1 MLFYGLLLLFF
12 LQIVR
17 PQDFVPGL
25 EGVRFVLYLMTIL
38 LIALLFSPVK
48 KKLIRSPQDKFVG
61 MFFVAIILSTL
72 SLFYISNVI
81 DTFIYV
87 LKIGSIYYFT
97 AIVVDSEVKLE
108 RAVWTMIVLMAI
120 IGFLGVLRYHGF
132 NIPGYYMLWAED
144 RQAWRLMGV
153 GMLSS
158 ANDIAYSM
166 VLIVPFALGLL
177 IQAKS
182 FAGRIGGII
191 LLIISLYTIYLT
203 RSRGGQ
209 VALTVGL
216 FAWAYFWI
224 RSRKRRKL
232 IIIIAA
238 LGLLAVIS
246 AKTTGYR
253 EDESAMGRVEA
264 WSAGWE
270 MLKNHPIVGVG
281 REQFIEYH
289 ERDSHNSYVRAGAE
303 LGLIGLYAFVGMIYS
318 VGLVILRIM
327 NSPEN
332 ERWRPYFAGF
342 GGFFVSY
349 ILASG
354 FSTRTY
360 DNVFLMCVALVGVL
374 GRFSLINSGEVSAEG
389 VLFPNETARLWN
401 KNVFGLTIAILIAW
415 YLFLRQAY

>member
-1 MLFYGLLLLFF
+1 MLFYGLLLLIF

-17 PQDFVPGL
+17 PQDFVPGIQGARL
-25 EGVRFVLYLMTIL
+25 VLYLMTIL

-48 KKLIRSPQDKFVG
+48 KKLIRSPQDKFAG
-61 MFFVAIILSTL
+61 MFFIAIILATL
-72 SLFYISNVI
+72 TLFYIPNVI

-87 LKIGSIYYFT
+87 VKIGSIYYFI
-97 AIVVDSEVKLE
+97 AIVVDSEVKFE
-108 RAVWTMIVLMAI
+108 RAVWTMTIFMGIVGL
-120 IGFLGVLRYHGF
+120 LGVLHYHGF
-132 NIPGYYMLWAED
+132 NIPCYHMEWAED
-144 RQAWRLMGV
+144 RQAWRLQGA

-166 VLIVPFALGLL
+166 VLVVPFALGLL

-182 FAGRIGGII
+182 FTGRIGAII

-216 FAWAYFWI
+216 FTWAYFWI
-224 RSRKRRKL
+224 KSRKRRRQ
-232 IIIIAA
+232 IVIIAA
-238 LGLLAVIS
+238 FGLLAVIS
-246 AKTTGYR
+246 AKATGYR
-253 EDESAMGRVEA
+253 EDESAMGRVDA
-264 WSAGWE
+264 WAAGWE
-270 MLKNHPIVGVG
+270 MLKSHPIIGVG
-281 REQFIEYH
+281 KDQFIEHYKI
-289 ERDSHNSYVRAGAE
+289 DSHNSYVRAGAE

-318 VGLVILRIM
+318 VYSVILRIM

-342 GGFFVSY
+342 GGFFISY
-349 ILASG
+349 VLASG

-374 GRFSLINSGEVSAEG
+374 GRFSLRNSGEVSAEG
-389 VLFPNETARLWN
+389 VLFPSETARLWD
-401 KNVFGLTIAILIAW
+401 KNVFGLTIAVLIAW
-415 YLFLRQAY
+415 YLFLRQVY

>member
-25 EGVRFVLYLMTIL
+25 EGVRLVLYLMTIL

-48 KKLIRSPQDKFVG
+48 KKLIRSPQDKFAA

-72 SLFYISNVI
+72 TLFWISNVI
-81 DTFIYV
+81 DTSIYV
-87 LKIGSIYYFT
+87 LKLGSIYYFI

-108 RAVWTMIVLMAI
+108 RAIWAMIVFMAI
-120 IGFLGVLRYHGF
+120 VGFLGVLHYHGF
-132 NIPGYYMLWAED
+132 NIPGYHVAWAQD
-144 RQAWRLMGV
+144 RQAWRLYGV
-153 GMLSS
+153 GMFDNP
-158 ANDIAYSM
+158 NDIAYSM

-177 IQAKS
+177 IQARN
-182 FAGRIGGII
+182 FASRISSLI

-203 RSRGGQ
+203 GSRGGQ
-209 VALTVGL
+209 VALAAGL

-224 RSRKRRKL
+224 KSRKRRKQIVIL
-232 IIIIAA
+232 AV
-238 LGLLAVIS
+238 LGVLAVIS
-246 AKTTGYR
+246 AKATGYR
-253 EDESAMGRVEA
+253 EDKSAMGRVEA
-264 WSAGWE
+264 WSEGWQ
-270 MLKNHPIVGVG
+270 MLKSHPIIGVG
-281 REQFIEYH
+281 KDQFIEH
-289 ERDSHNSYVRAGAE
+289 HSLDSHSSYVRAGAE

-318 VGLVILRIM
+318 AYTVIIRILK
-327 NSPEN
+327 SPEN
-332 ERWRPYFAGF
+332 KRWRPYFAGF

-374 GRFSLINSGEVSAEG
+374 GRFSLRNSGEVSAEG
-389 VLFPNETARLWN
+389 VLFPSETARLWD

-415 YLFLRQAY
+415 YLFLRQVY